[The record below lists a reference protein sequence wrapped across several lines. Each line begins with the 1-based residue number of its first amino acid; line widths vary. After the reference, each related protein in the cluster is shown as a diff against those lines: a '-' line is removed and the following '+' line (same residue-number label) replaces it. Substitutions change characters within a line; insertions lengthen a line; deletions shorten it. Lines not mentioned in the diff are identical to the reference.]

1 MKQIVVVWIRR
12 LCFFFSRSY
21 LLLETKFIVYERCM
35 HCSCTVHV
43 LFTYVH
49 ARFTQLKILK
59 MGLRLLF
66 TYLKIILLQY
76 FQFSISITISSIHV
90 KETGQ
95 CC

>member
-21 LLLETKFIVYERCM
+21 LLLETKFIVYELCM
-35 HCSCTVHV
+35 HCSCTVYV

-66 TYLKIILLQY
+66 TYLKIILL
-76 FQFSISITISSIHV
+76 
-90 KETGQ
+90 
-95 CC
+95 